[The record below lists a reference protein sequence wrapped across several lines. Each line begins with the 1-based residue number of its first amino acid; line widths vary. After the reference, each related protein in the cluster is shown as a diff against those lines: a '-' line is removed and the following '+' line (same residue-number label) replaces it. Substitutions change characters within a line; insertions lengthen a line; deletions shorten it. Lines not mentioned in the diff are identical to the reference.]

1 MSVDVSNAEITSG
14 GEPEHYCPPESAW
27 VRCDDCY
34 KWRRIPVSVADL
46 IDENCRWYIF
56 FSFVISYFS
65 SYVVIANFFFFCVCL
80 FYSTIW
86 QVGWDKLF

>member
-1 MSVDVSNAEITSG
+1 MSVDVSNAEITSA

-46 IDENCRWYIF
+46 IDENCRWYLF

-65 SYVVIANFFFFCVCL
+65 SLCHNCNFFFLCVFVL
-80 FYSTIW
+80 FNNLASG
-86 QVGWDKLF
+86 VG